1 MCRYIYHHYTRCG
14 HICSFSIQT
23 CVEFLNLLRRSSQP
37 GSNYPELSCTNIKVE
52 HDLCSTKLEVDC
64 LQCEL
69 DWPEQVSANGTKK
82 TLRSTP
88 DYVPIEGLASE
99 DPIITAKMQW
109 QWPTNKSRKREF
121 NDAFLELDLDGD
133 HKSDSSNE
141 STVKPSSIANA
152 SPSSTELFD
161 EFIDVPLHTHDRDTA
176 DEVEDEDDC
185 GPGPAKKRNDS
196 ISEDFVVIGTDIPN
210 TQAERVTRQANDE
223 EEDEDEDDFY
233 SLWLSDSDSDDD
245 TENHTGPIMRFGD
258 KEDPTSS
265 IRRQLEMFTFS
276 FPVPRSTPR
285 SPDSPPC
292 SPRTRPRPRPERLP
306 LYVGFPGQPP
316 ERSPRTRRPS
326 SRGNYVDERTELQS
340 PVFDGFPGIFPDEDE
355 LGLRSPGL
363 VSFPRFVVEDV
374 DEEEKGKEK
383 EKEKV
388 EAGKSTGTVQGL
400 RGARFASGSGRAAA
414 VLKGLNVALPR
425 K

>member
-1 MCRYIYHHYTRCG
+1 MCRYIYHHYHCG
-14 HICSFSIQT
+14 HICSSTIQT

-37 GSNYPELSCTNIKVE
+37 GSNYPELSCNNIKVE
-52 HDLCSTKLEVDC
+52 HDLCSTKLEVEC

-69 DWPEQVSANGTKK
+69 DWPEQISANGTKK
-82 TLRSTP
+82 TARSTP

-99 DPIITAKMQW
+99 DPIITAKMQWQW

-141 STVKPSSIANA
+141 GTAKHSTIANA

-161 EFIDVPLHTHDRDTA
+161 DFIDVPLHAHDHDTA
-176 DEVEDEDDC
+176 DEVEDEEDC
-185 GPGPAKKRNDS
+185 GPGAAKKRNDS
-196 ISEDFVVIGTDIPN
+196 ISEDYVVIGTDIPN

-223 EEDEDEDDFY
+223 DEDFY
-233 SLWLSDSDSDDD
+233 SLWLSDSDWDCAD
-245 TENHTGPIMRFGD
+245 TEDTTGPIMRFGD
-258 KEDPTSS
+258 TEDQTSS
-265 IRRQLEMFTFS
+265 IRRQLERFTFTC
-276 FPVPRSTPR
+276 PVPRSTPR

-316 ERSPRTRRPS
+316 EMSPRTRRPL
-326 SRGNYVDERTELQS
+326 SRGNYLDARTELQS

-363 VSFPRFVVEDV
+363 VSFPRFVIEDV
-374 DEEEKGKEK
+374 DEKKKGKDK
-383 EKEKV
+383 A

-400 RGARFASGSGRAAA
+400 RGARLAAGSGLAAA
-414 VLKGLNVALPR
+414 VLKGLNLAMPR
-425 K
+425 E